1 MTNSPFNLPL
11 ARYYGE
17 EMVESVLG
25 GPDLDVVFPKSREC
39 SSCHPL
45 KPGVDEG
52 AGRNTRV

>member
-25 GPDLDVVFPKSREC
+25 GPDLDVVVS
-39 SSCHPL
+39 
-45 KPGVDEG
+45 
-52 AGRNTRV
+52 